1 MSADANFRLSLA
13 CYQQKAVDAMSET
26 LRTVS
31 TLHEREPQ
39 HRKQI
44 SRELGVI
51 LLQAPTGSGKTLMLG
66 RTLEAVRGQL
76 DAKTVWFWFAPY
88 AGLVTQTRSG
98 LTAQCGALRQR
109 DIYADREVRD
119 ARDGDVFVQTWASVA
134 VVRKESRKVRTDK
147 EASLS
152 VDSMIAEL
160 RNTGFRIGVVIDEA
174 HLNFGSGAAATA
186 EFFLNVLSPDFTV
199 LATATPNDAKLEKFE
214 KDAGLKVASRV
225 TVSRDAVVTAGLNK
239 IGLMLGVL
247 RFKDEDRV
255 LIDTEVATLTA
266 GWSQHSFIKDKL
278 VEKDISLTPLM
289 LVQVE
294 DQHPGK
300 EDPVAR
306 VKERLIEIGV
316 PEKAIAVHTS
326 GEPDPAFHTLAY
338 DPEIE
343 VLVFK
348 LSVATGFDAPRA
360 WTLVS
365 VRPSRG
371 RDFGLQIVGRI
382 MRVHPLVRHLHGT
395 EPLLDRGYVFLSDP
409 ELQVGLDEA
418 AADLKAVR
426 AGIAVLTDTLN
437 VHVLGNDER
446 AAESFGATP
455 LPPPAVQAIEGE
467 TEADRAERQLSTGLL
482 NPNYVTASAHRQQ
495 SALAAVEGFSAPV
508 MPPLFPDLPD
518 VLSPRNTASAQPA
531 SREHTKSYSLRT
543 DLGIPSALV
552 REELPNLFDIEADLC
567 PQIGREFCRAVPMTS
582 MLLAVSSNAELS
594 MRDLFNTGQ
603 TDLRRLNVK
612 LSAARIA
619 EQAQQQLMF
628 NDSIDPRRIRESIET
643 ELARICESEG
653 IETTLRDIRR
663 TINLA
668 ILRHPQALREAVR
681 IAQSH
686 HIRLDSNEP
695 IPLVQVGP
703 HDAVEATKA
712 AYGAFI
718 GRFNRPELAFAQML
732 DSDDTGRV
740 KWWLRN
746 PENEKWATRLIL
758 PTGRRFFPDFV
769 VGINGRRTE
778 DGIALVE
785 IKDDGDT
792 GRLHS
797 DSNAIKIRSTHQEYK
812 SVFWTFRQ
820 ADGVFLKAIWNQS
833 HARIFP
839 SGPFEIEDMVLIQ

>member
-1 MSADANFRLSLA
+1 MTGDADFRVSLA
-13 CYQQKAVDAMSET
+13 QYQLNAVDAMAET

-31 TLHEREPQ
+31 ALHDREPE
-39 HRKQI
+39 HRTRI

-66 RTLEAVRGQL
+66 RALEAVRGQL
-76 DAKTVWFWFAPY
+76 VAKTVWFWFAPY
-88 AGLVTQTRSG
+88 AGLVTQTRSA

-109 DIYADREVRD
+109 DVYADREASA

-134 VVRKESRKVRTDK
+134 VVKKESRKVRSDK

-160 RNTGFRIGVVIDEA
+160 RERGFRIGVVIDEA

-186 EFFLNVLSPDFTV
+186 DFFLNVLSPDFTV

-214 KDAGLKVASRV
+214 RDAGLKVASRV
-225 TVSRDAVVTAGLNK
+225 TVAREAVVKAGLNK
-239 IGLMLGVL
+239 IGLMVGVL
-247 RFKDEDRV
+247 RFKEEDRA

-278 VEKDISLTPLM
+278 AEKGISLTPLM

-294 DQHPGK
+294 DQQEGK

-348 LSVATGFDAPRA
+348 LAVATGFDAPRA

-382 MRVHPLVRHLHGT
+382 MRVHPLVRPLHGT
-395 EPLLDRGYVFLSDP
+395 EPLLDRGYVFMSDP

-426 AGIAVLTDTLN
+426 EGIAVLTDTLDVN
-437 VHVLGNDER
+437 VLGNDTR
-446 AAESFGATP
+446 AAESYGATP
-455 LPPPAVQAIEGE
+455 LPPPPVQAVPGE
-467 TEADRAERQLSTGLL
+467 TEGDRVERQVSMGLL
-482 NPNYVTASAHRQQ
+482 NPNYATASTLRQQ
-495 SALAAVEGFSAPV
+495 SALSAVEGFSAPAS
-508 MPPLFPDLPD
+508 PPLFPNLPD
-518 VLSPRNTASAQPA
+518 VLSPRVTPAQPMPQ
-531 SREHTKSYSLRT
+531 EHQVKYLLRT
-543 DLGIPSALV
+543 DLGLPTALV
-552 REELPNLFDIEADLC
+552 REELPNLFDIEGDLC
-567 PQIGREFCRAVPMTS
+567 PQIAREFCRIVPMTS
-582 MLLAVSSNAELS
+582 MLLAVNSNAELS
-594 MRDLFNTGQ
+594 MRDLFNAGQ
-603 TDLRRLNVK
+603 TDQRNVSVRM
-612 LSAARIA
+612 SAARIA
-619 EQAQQQLMF
+619 EQAQTQLMF
-628 NDSIDPRRIRESIET
+628 NDGIDPRRIREAVEA
-643 ELARICESEG
+643 ELARLCQKDG
-653 IETTLRDIRR
+653 IAATSRDIRR

-668 ILRHPQALREAVR
+668 ILRQPQALKEAVR
-681 IAQSH
+681 IAQGH
-686 HIRLDSNEP
+686 HIRLESNEP
-695 IPLVQVGP
+695 IPTEQFGP
-703 HDAVEATKA
+703 KDAPKA
-712 AYGAFI
+712 KKGAYGAFI
-718 GRFNRPELAFAQML
+718 GRYNRPERAFVEML
-732 DSDDTGRV
+732 DNDDTGRI

-746 PENEKWATRLIL
+746 PESETWATRLIL
-758 PTGRRFFPDFV
+758 PTGKRFFPDFV
-769 VGINGRRTE
+769 VGVSGRRTR
-778 DGIALVE
+778 DSIALVE
-785 IKDDGDT
+785 IKDDGET

-797 DSNAIKIRSTHQEYK
+797 DSNAIKIRSEHSEYK
-812 SVFWTFRQ
+812 KVYWSFRE
-820 ADGVFLKAIWNQS
+820 AEGVFLKAVWNQS
-833 HARIFP
+833 YNRIF
-839 SGPFEIEDMVLIQ
+839 SAGPFEIEDMVLIQ

>member
-1 MSADANFRLSLA
+1 MTSDADFRVSLA
-13 CYQQKAVDAMSET
+13 KYQLNAVDAMAET

-31 TLHEREPQ
+31 ALHDREPQ
-39 HRKQI
+39 HRTRI

-66 RTLEAVRGQL
+66 RALEAVRGQL
-76 DAKTVWFWFAPY
+76 SAKTVWFWFAPY
-88 AGLVTQTRSG
+88 AGLVTQTRSA

-109 DIYADREVRD
+109 NVYADREASA

-134 VVRKESRKVRTDK
+134 VVKKESRKVRTDK

-160 RNTGFRIGVVIDEA
+160 RERGFRIGVVIDEA

-186 EFFLNVLSPDFTV
+186 DFFLNVLSPDFTV

-214 KDAGLKVASRV
+214 RDAGLKVASRV
-225 TVSRDAVVTAGLNK
+225 TVAREAVVKAGLNK
-239 IGLMLGVL
+239 IGLMVGVL
-247 RFKDEDRV
+247 RFKEEDRA

-278 VEKDISLTPLM
+278 AEKGISLTPLM

-294 DQHPGK
+294 DQQEGK

-348 LSVATGFDAPRA
+348 LAVATGFDAPRA

-382 MRVHPLVRHLHGT
+382 MRVHPLVRPLHGT
-395 EPLLDRGYVFLSDP
+395 EPLLDRGYVFMSDP

-426 AGIAVLTDTLN
+426 EGIAVLTDTLDVN
-437 VHVLGNDER
+437 VLGNDAR
-446 AAESFGATP
+446 AAESYGATP
-455 LPPPAVQAIEGE
+455 LPPPPVQAVPGE
-467 TEADRAERQLSTGLL
+467 TEGDRVERQVSMGLL
-482 NPNYVTASAHRQQ
+482 NPNYATASTLRQQ
-495 SALAAVEGFSAPV
+495 SALSAVEGFSAPAT
-508 MPPLFPDLPD
+508 PLLFPNLPD
-518 VLSPRNTASAQPA
+518 VLSPRVTPAQPVPQ
-531 SREHTKSYSLRT
+531 EHQVKYLLRT

-552 REELPNLFDIEADLC
+552 REELPNLFDIEGDLC
-567 PQIGREFCRAVPMTS
+567 PQIAREFCRMVPMTS
-582 MLLAVSSNAELS
+582 MLLAVNSNAELS
-594 MRDLFNTGQ
+594 MRDLFNAAQ
-603 TDLRRLNVK
+603 TDQRNLSVRM
-612 LSAARIA
+612 SAARIA
-619 EQAQQQLMF
+619 EQAQAQLMF
-628 NDSIDPRRIRESIET
+628 NDGIDPRRIREAVEA
-643 ELARICESEG
+643 ELARLCQKDG
-653 IETTLRDIRR
+653 IAATNRDIRR

-668 ILRHPQALREAVR
+668 ILRQPQALKEAVR
-681 IAQSH
+681 KAQGQ
-686 HIRLDSNEP
+686 HIRLESNEP
-695 IPLVQVGP
+695 IPTEQFGAK
-703 HDAVEATKA
+703 DAPKA
-712 AYGAFI
+712 KKGAYGAFI
-718 GRFNRPELAFAQML
+718 GRYNRPERAFVEML
-732 DSDDTGRV
+732 DNDDTGRI

-746 PENEKWATRLIL
+746 PESEKWATRLIL
-758 PTGRRFFPDFV
+758 PTGKRFFPDFV
-769 VGINGRRTE
+769 VGVSGRRTR
-778 DGIALVE
+778 DSIALVE
-785 IKDDGDT
+785 IKDDGET

-797 DSNAIKIRSTHQEYK
+797 DSNATKIRSEHSEYK
-812 SVFWTFRQ
+812 KVFWSFRE
-820 ADGVFLKAIWNQS
+820 AEGVFLKAVWNQS
-833 HARIFP
+833 YNRIF
-839 SGPFEIEDMVLIQ
+839 SAGPFEIEDMVLIQ

>member
-1 MSADANFRLSLA
+1 MTGDADFRVSLA
-13 CYQQKAVDAMSET
+13 KYQLNAVDAMAET

-31 TLHEREPQ
+31 SLHDRQPQ
-39 HRKQI
+39 HRTRI

-66 RTLEAVRGQL
+66 RALEAVRGQL
-76 DAKTVWFWFAPY
+76 SAKTVWFWFAPY
-88 AGLVTQTRSG
+88 AGLVTQTRSA

-109 DIYADREVRD
+109 DVYADREASA

-134 VVRKESRKVRTDK
+134 VVKKESRKVRSDK

-160 RNTGFRIGVVIDEA
+160 RERGFRIGVVIDEA

-186 EFFLNVLSPDFTV
+186 DFFLNVLSPDFTV

-214 KDAGLKVASRV
+214 RDAGLKVASRV
-225 TVSRDAVVTAGLNK
+225 TVAREAVVKAGLNK
-239 IGLMLGVL
+239 IGLMVGVL
-247 RFKDEDRV
+247 RFKEEDRA

-278 VEKDISLTPLM
+278 AEKGISLTPLM

-294 DQHPGK
+294 DQQEGK

-348 LSVATGFDAPRA
+348 LAVATGFDAPRA

-382 MRVHPLVRHLHGT
+382 MRVHPLVRPMHGT
-395 EPLLDRGYVFLSDP
+395 EPLLDRGYVFMSDP

-426 AGIAVLTDTLN
+426 EGIAVLTDTLDVN
-437 VHVLGNDER
+437 VLGNDTR
-446 AAESFGATP
+446 AAESYGATP
-455 LPPPAVQAIEGE
+455 LPPPPVQAVQGE
-467 TEADRAERQLSTGLL
+467 TEADRVERQVSMGLL
-482 NPNYVTASAHRQQ
+482 NRNYATASTLRQQ
-495 SALAAVEGFSAPV
+495 SALSAVEGFSAPTA
-508 MPPLFPDLPD
+508 PPLFPNLTD
-518 VLSPRNTASAQPA
+518 VLSPRVTPA
-531 SREHTKSYSLRT
+531 PPVPQEHQVKYLLRA
-543 DLGIPSALV
+543 DLGIPTALV
-552 REELPNLFDIEADLC
+552 REELPNLFDIEGDLC
-567 PQIGREFCRAVPMTS
+567 PQIAREFCRMVPMTS
-582 MLLAVSSNAELS
+582 MLLAVNSNAELS
-594 MRDLFNTGQ
+594 MRDLFNAGQ
-603 TDLRRLNVK
+603 TDERSLSVRM
-612 LSAARIA
+612 SAARIA
-619 EQAQQQLMF
+619 EQAQAQLMF
-628 NDSIDPRRIRESIET
+628 NDGIDPRRIREAVEA
-643 ELARICESEG
+643 ELARLCQKDG
-653 IETTLRDIRR
+653 IAATSRDIRR

-668 ILRHPQALREAVR
+668 ILRQPQALKEAVR
-681 IAQSH
+681 IAQSQ
-686 HIRLDSNEP
+686 HIRLESNEP
-695 IPLVQVGP
+695 IPMVQFGAK
-703 HDAVEATKA
+703 DAPKA
-712 AYGAFI
+712 KKGAYEAFI
-718 GRFNRPELAFAQML
+718 GRFNRPERAFAEML
-732 DSDDTGRV
+732 DNDDTGRV

-746 PENEKWATRLIL
+746 PENERWATRLIL
-758 PTGRRFFPDFV
+758 PTGKRFFPDFV
-769 VGINGRRTE
+769 VGINGRRTK
-778 DGIALVE
+778 DSIALVE

-797 DSNAIKIRSTHQEYK
+797 DSNGVKIRSTHQEYK
-812 SVFWTFRQ
+812 SVFWTFRE
-820 ADGVFLKAIWNQS
+820 ADGVFLKAVWSQTRT
-833 HARIFP
+833 RIFP
-839 SGPFEIEDMVLIQ
+839 SGPFEIEDMVLLG

>member
-1 MSADANFRLSLA
+1 MTGDADFRVSLA
-13 CYQQKAVDAMSET
+13 KYQLNAVDAMAET

-31 TLHEREPQ
+31 ALLDREPE
-39 HRKQI
+39 HRTRI

-66 RTLEAVRGQL
+66 RALEAVRGQL
-76 DAKTVWFWFAPY
+76 SAKTVWFWFAPY
-88 AGLVTQTRSG
+88 AGLVAQTRSA
-98 LTAQCGALRQR
+98 LTAQCGALRLR
-109 DIYADREVRD
+109 DVYADREASA

-134 VVRKESRKVRTDK
+134 VVKKESRKVRTDK

-160 RNTGFRIGVVIDEA
+160 RERGFRIGVVIDEA

-186 EFFLNVLSPDFTV
+186 DFFLNVLSPDFTV

-214 KDAGLKVASRV
+214 RDAGLKVASRV
-225 TVSRDAVVTAGLNK
+225 TVAREAVVKAGLNK
-239 IGLMLGVL
+239 IGLMVGVL
-247 RFKDEDRV
+247 RFKEEDRA

-278 VEKDISLTPLM
+278 AEKGISLTPLM

-294 DQHPGK
+294 DQQEGK

-348 LSVATGFDAPRA
+348 LAVATGFDAPRA

-382 MRVHPLVRHLHGT
+382 MRVHPLVRPLHGT
-395 EPLLDRGYVFLSDP
+395 EPLLDRGHVFMSDP

-426 AGIAVLTDTLN
+426 EGIAVLTDTLDVN
-437 VHVLGNDER
+437 VLGNDVR
-446 AAESFGATP
+446 AAESYGATP
-455 LPPPAVQAIEGE
+455 LPPPPVQAVPGE
-467 TEADRAERQLSTGLL
+467 TEGDRVERQVSMGLL
-482 NPNYVTASAHRQQ
+482 NPNYATASPLRQQ
-495 SALAAVEGFSAPV
+495 SALSAVEGFSAPAT
-508 MPPLFPDLPD
+508 PPLFPNLPD
-518 VLSPRNTASAQPA
+518 VLSPRVTPAQPVPQ
-531 SREHTKSYSLRT
+531 EHQVKYLLRT

-552 REELPNLFDIEADLC
+552 REELPNLFDIEGDLC
-567 PQIGREFCRAVPMTS
+567 PQIAREFCRMVPMTS
-582 MLLAVSSNAELS
+582 MLLAVNSNAELS
-594 MRDLFNTGQ
+594 MRDLFNAGQ
-603 TDLRRLNVK
+603 TDQRNLSVRM
-612 LSAARIA
+612 SAARIA
-619 EQAQQQLMF
+619 EQAQAQLMF
-628 NDSIDPRRIRESIET
+628 NDGIDPRRIREAVEA
-643 ELARICESEG
+643 ELARLCQKDG
-653 IETTLRDIRR
+653 IAATSRDIRR

-668 ILRHPQALREAVR
+668 ILRQPQALKEAVR
-681 IAQSH
+681 IAQGH
-686 HIRLDSNEP
+686 HIRLESNEP
-695 IPLVQVGP
+695 IPKEQFGP
-703 HDAVEATKA
+703 KDAPKA
-712 AYGAFI
+712 KKGAYGAFI
-718 GRFNRPELAFAQML
+718 GRYNRPERAFVEML
-732 DSDDTGRV
+732 DNDDTGRI

-746 PENEKWATRLIL
+746 PESEKWATRLIL
-758 PTGRRFFPDFV
+758 PTGKRFFPDFV
-769 VGINGRRTE
+769 VGVSGRRTR
-778 DGIALVE
+778 DSIALVE
-785 IKDDGDT
+785 IKDDGET

-797 DSNAIKIRSTHQEYK
+797 DSNAVKIRSEHSEYK
-812 SVFWTFRQ
+812 KVFWSFRE
-820 ADGVFLKAIWNQS
+820 AEGVFLKAVWNQS
-833 HARIFP
+833 YNRIF
-839 SGPFEIEDMVLIQ
+839 SAGPFEIEDMVLIQ

>member
-1 MSADANFRLSLA
+1 MKSDADFRLSLA
-13 CYQQKAVDAMSET
+13 SYQQKAVDAMAET

-39 HRKQI
+39 HRERI

-66 RTLEAVRGQL
+66 RALEALRGQL

-88 AGLVTQTRSG
+88 TGLVTQTRSS

-109 DIYADREVRD
+109 DVYADREASA

-134 VVRKESRKVRTDK
+134 VVKKESRKVRTDK

-160 RNTGFRIGVVIDEA
+160 RERGFRIGVVIDEA

-186 EFFLNVLSPDFTV
+186 DFFLKVLSPDFTV

-214 KDAGLKVASRV
+214 RDVGLKVASRV
-225 TVSRDAVVTAGLNK
+225 TVSRDAVVKAGLNK
-239 IGLMLGVL
+239 IGLMVGVL
-247 RFKDEDRV
+247 RFKEEDRA

-278 VEKDISLTPLM
+278 AEKGISLTPLM

-294 DQHPGK
+294 DQQEGK
-300 EDPVAR
+300 EDPVGR

-316 PEKAIAVHTS
+316 PDTAIAVHTS

-343 VLVFK
+343 VLIFK
-348 LSVATGFDAPRA
+348 LAVATGFDAPRA

-382 MRVHPLVRHLHGT
+382 MRVHPLVRPLHGI
-395 EPLLDRGYVFLSDP
+395 EPLLDRGYVFMSDP

-426 AGIAVLTDTLN
+426 EGIAVLTDTLDVN
-437 VHVLGNDER
+437 VLGNDPL
-446 AAESFGATP
+446 AAENYGAKP
-455 LPPPAVQAIEGE
+455 LSPPPVQTVPGETVADRGERQVSMGLFNPSYLTASPVRQESALIAVQ
-467 TEADRAERQLSTGLL
+467 
-482 NPNYVTASAHRQQ
+482 
-495 SALAAVEGFSAPV
+495 GFSAPTQ
-508 MPPLFPDLPD
+508 PLLFPSLPD
-518 VLSPRNTASAQPA
+518 VLSPRVSPAQPTPQ
-531 SREHTKSYSLRT
+531 EHQVKYLLRS
-543 DLGIPSALV
+543 DLGIPASLV
-552 REELPNLFDIEADLC
+552 REELPNLFDIEGDLC
-567 PQIGREFCRAVPMTS
+567 PQIAHEFCRLVPMTS
-582 MLLAVSSNAELS
+582 MLLAVNSNAELS
-594 MRDLFNTGQ
+594 MRDLFNAGQ
-603 TDLRRLNVK
+603 TDQRNLSVRM
-612 LSAARIA
+612 SAARIA
-619 EQAQQQLMF
+619 EQAQAQLMF
-628 NDSIDPRRIRESIET
+628 NDGIDPRRIREAVEV
-643 ELARICESEG
+643 ELARLCQRDG
-653 IETTLRDIRR
+653 IGANSRDIRR

-668 ILRHPQALREAVR
+668 ILRQPQALKEAVR
-681 IAQSH
+681 IAQGY
-686 HIRLDSNEP
+686 HIRLESNEP
-695 IPLVQVGP
+695 IPTEQFGP
-703 HDAVEATKA
+703 KEAPKA
-712 AYGAFI
+712 KKGAYGAFI
-718 GRFNRPELAFAQML
+718 GRFNRPERAFAEML
-732 DSDDTGRV
+732 DNDDTGRI

-746 PENEKWATRLIL
+746 PESERWATRLIL
-758 PTGRRFFPDFV
+758 PTGKRFFPDFV
-769 VGINGRRTE
+769 VGVSGRKTK
-778 DGIALVE
+778 DSIALVE

-797 DSNAIKIRSTHQEYK
+797 DSNSIKIRSEHSEYK
-812 SVFWTFRQ
+812 KVFWSFREEE
-820 ADGVFLKAIWNQS
+820 GVFLKAVWNQS
-833 HARIFP
+833 YNRIFS
-839 SGPFEIEDMVLIQ
+839 SGPFEIQDMVLIQ

>member
-1 MSADANFRLSLA
+1 MTGDADFRVSLA
-13 CYQQKAVDAMSET
+13 KYQLNAVDAIAET

-31 TLHEREPQ
+31 ALHDREPE
-39 HRKQI
+39 HRTRI

-66 RTLEAVRGQL
+66 RALEAVRGQL
-76 DAKTVWFWFAPY
+76 SAKTVWFWFAPY
-88 AGLVTQTRSG
+88 AGLVTQTRSA

-109 DIYADREVRD
+109 DVYADREASA

-134 VVRKESRKVRTDK
+134 VVKKESRKVRSDK

-160 RNTGFRIGVVIDEA
+160 RERGFRIGVVIDEA

-186 EFFLNVLSPDFTV
+186 DFFLNVLSPDFTV

-214 KDAGLKVASRV
+214 RDAGLKVASRV
-225 TVSRDAVVTAGLNK
+225 TVAREAVVKAGLNK
-239 IGLMLGVL
+239 IGLMVGVL
-247 RFKDEDRV
+247 RFKEDDRA

-278 VEKDISLTPLM
+278 AEKGISLTPLM

-294 DQHPGK
+294 DQQEGK

-348 LSVATGFDAPRA
+348 LAVATGFDAPRA

-382 MRVHPLVRHLHGT
+382 MRVHPLVRPLHGT
-395 EPLLDRGYVFLSDP
+395 EPLLDRGYVFMSDP

-426 AGIAVLTDTLN
+426 EGIAVLTDMLDVN
-437 VHVLGNDER
+437 VLGNDTR
-446 AAESFGATP
+446 AAESYGATP
-455 LPPPAVQAIEGE
+455 LPPPPVQAVPGE
-467 TEADRAERQLSTGLL
+467 TEGDRVERQVSMGLL
-482 NPNYVTASAHRQQ
+482 NPNYATASTLRQQ
-495 SALAAVEGFSAPV
+495 SALSAVEGFSAPAT
-508 MPPLFPDLPD
+508 PPLFPNLPD
-518 VLSPRNTASAQPA
+518 VLSPRVTPAQPVPQ
-531 SREHTKSYSLRT
+531 EHQVKYLLRT
-543 DLGIPSALV
+543 DLGIPTALV
-552 REELPNLFDIEADLC
+552 REELPNLFDIEGDLC
-567 PQIGREFCRAVPMTS
+567 PQIAREFCRMVPMTS
-582 MLLAVSSNAELS
+582 MLLAVNSNAELS
-594 MRDLFNTGQ
+594 MRDLFNAGQ
-603 TDLRRLNVK
+603 TDQRNLSVRM
-612 LSAARIA
+612 SAARIA
-619 EQAQQQLMF
+619 EQAQAQLMF
-628 NDSIDPRRIRESIET
+628 NDGIDPRRIREAVEA
-643 ELARICESEG
+643 ELARLCQKDG
-653 IETTLRDIRR
+653 IAATSRDIRR

-668 ILRHPQALREAVR
+668 ILRQPQALKEAVR
-681 IAQSH
+681 IAQGH
-686 HIRLDSNEP
+686 HIRLESNEP
-695 IPLVQVGP
+695 IPTEQFGP
-703 HDAVEATKA
+703 KDAPKA
-712 AYGAFI
+712 KKGAYGAFI
-718 GRFNRPELAFAQML
+718 GRYNRPERAFVEML
-732 DSDDTGRV
+732 DNDDTGRI

-746 PENEKWATRLIL
+746 PESEKWATRLIL
-758 PTGRRFFPDFV
+758 PTGKRFFPDFV
-769 VGINGRRTE
+769 VGVSGRRTR
-778 DGIALVE
+778 DSIALVE
-785 IKDDGDT
+785 IKDDGET

-797 DSNAIKIRSTHQEYK
+797 DSNAIKIRSEHSEYK
-812 SVFWTFRQ
+812 KVFWSFRE
-820 ADGVFLKAIWNQS
+820 AEGVFLKALWNQS
-833 HARIFP
+833 YNRIF
-839 SGPFEIEDMVLIQ
+839 SAGPFEIEDMVLIL

>member
-1 MSADANFRLSLA
+1 MTGDADFRVSLA
-13 CYQQKAVDAMSET
+13 KYQLNAVDAMAET
-26 LRTVS
+26 LRTIS
-31 TLHEREPQ
+31 ALHDREPEY
-39 HRKQI
+39 RTRI

-66 RTLEAVRGQL
+66 RALEAVRGQL
-76 DAKTVWFWFAPY
+76 SAKTVWFWFAPY
-88 AGLVTQTRSG
+88 AGLVTQTRSA

-109 DIYADREVRD
+109 DVYADREASA

-134 VVRKESRKVRTDK
+134 VVKKESRKVRSDK

-160 RNTGFRIGVVIDEA
+160 RERGFRIGVVIDEA

-186 EFFLNVLSPDFTV
+186 DFFLNVLSPDFTV

-214 KDAGLKVASRV
+214 RDVGLKVASRV
-225 TVSRDAVVTAGLNK
+225 TVAREAVVKAGLNK
-239 IGLMLGVL
+239 IGLMVGVL
-247 RFKDEDRV
+247 RFKEEDRA

-278 VEKDISLTPLM
+278 AEKGISLTPLM

-294 DQHPGK
+294 DQQEGK

-348 LSVATGFDAPRA
+348 LAVATGFDAPRA

-382 MRVHPLVRHLHGT
+382 MRVHPLVRPLHGT
-395 EPLLDRGYVFLSDP
+395 EPLLDRGYVFMSDP

-426 AGIAVLTDTLN
+426 EGIAVLTDTLDVN
-437 VHVLGNDER
+437 VLGNDTR
-446 AAESFGATP
+446 AAESYGATP
-455 LPPPAVQAIEGE
+455 LPTPPVQAVPGE
-467 TEADRAERQLSTGLL
+467 TEGDRVERQVSMGLL
-482 NPNYVTASAHRQQ
+482 NSNYATASTLRQQ
-495 SALAAVEGFSAPV
+495 SALSAVEGFSAPAT
-508 MPPLFPDLPD
+508 PPLFPNLPD
-518 VLSPRNTASAQPA
+518 VLSPRVTPAQPVPQ
-531 SREHTKSYSLRT
+531 EHQVKYLLRT

-552 REELPNLFDIEADLC
+552 REELPNLFDIEGDLC
-567 PQIGREFCRAVPMTS
+567 PQIAREFCRMVPMTS
-582 MLLAVSSNAELS
+582 MLLAVNSNAELS
-594 MRDLFNTGQ
+594 MRDLFNAGQ
-603 TDLRRLNVK
+603 TDQRNLSVRM
-612 LSAARIA
+612 SAARIA
-619 EQAQQQLMF
+619 EQAQAQLMF
-628 NDSIDPRRIRESIET
+628 NDGIDPRRIREAVEA
-643 ELARICESEG
+643 ELARLCQKDG
-653 IETTLRDIRR
+653 IAATSRDIRR

-668 ILRHPQALREAVR
+668 ILRQPQALKEAVR

-686 HIRLDSNEP
+686 HIRLESNEP
-695 IPLVQVGP
+695 IPTEQFGP
-703 HDAVEATKA
+703 KDTPKA
-712 AYGAFI
+712 KKGAYGAFI
-718 GRFNRPELAFAQML
+718 GRHNRPERAFAEML
-732 DSDDTGRV
+732 DNDETGRI

-746 PENEKWATRLIL
+746 PESEKWATRLIL
-758 PTGRRFFPDFV
+758 PTGKRFFPDFV
-769 VGINGRRTE
+769 VGVSGRRTR
-778 DGIALVE
+778 DSIALVE
-785 IKDDGDT
+785 IKDDGET

-797 DSNAIKIRSTHQEYK
+797 DSNAVKIRSEHSEYK
-812 SVFWTFRQ
+812 KVFWSFRE
-820 ADGVFLKAIWNQS
+820 AEGVFLKAMWNQS
-833 HARIFP
+833 YNRIF
-839 SGPFEIEDMVLIQ
+839 SAGPFEIEDMVLIQ

>member
-1 MSADANFRLSLA
+1 MTGDADFRVSLA
-13 CYQQKAVDAMSET
+13 KYQLNAVDAMAET

-31 TLHEREPQ
+31 ALHDREPQ
-39 HRKQI
+39 HRTRI

-66 RTLEAVRGQL
+66 RALEAVRGQL
-76 DAKTVWFWFAPY
+76 SAKTVWFWFAPY
-88 AGLVTQTRSG
+88 AGLVTQTRSA

-109 DIYADREVRD
+109 DVYADREASA

-134 VVRKESRKVRTDK
+134 VVKKESRKVRSDK

-160 RNTGFRIGVVIDEA
+160 RERGFRIGVVIDEA

-186 EFFLNVLSPDFTV
+186 DFFLNVLSPDFTV

-214 KDAGLKVASRV
+214 RDAGLKVASRV
-225 TVSRDAVVTAGLNK
+225 TVAREAVVKAGLNK
-239 IGLMLGVL
+239 IGLMVGVL
-247 RFKDEDRV
+247 RFKEEDRA

-278 VEKDISLTPLM
+278 AEKGISLTPLM

-294 DQHPGK
+294 DQQEGK

-348 LSVATGFDAPRA
+348 LAVATGFDAPRA

-382 MRVHPLVRHLHGT
+382 MRVHPLVRPLHGS
-395 EPLLDRGYVFLSDP
+395 EPLLDRGYVFMSDP

-426 AGIAVLTDTLN
+426 EGIAVLTDTLDVN
-437 VHVLGNDER
+437 VLGNDTR
-446 AAESFGATP
+446 AAESYGATP
-455 LPPPAVQAIEGE
+455 LPPPPVQVVLGE
-467 TEADRAERQLSTGLL
+467 TEGDRVERQVSMGLL
-482 NPNYVTASAHRQQ
+482 NPNYATATTLRQQ
-495 SALAAVEGFSAPV
+495 SALSAVEGFSAPAT
-508 MPPLFPDLPD
+508 PPLFPNLPD
-518 VLSPRNTASAQPA
+518 VLSPRVTPAQPVPQ
-531 SREHTKSYSLRT
+531 EHQVKYLLRT

-552 REELPNLFDIEADLC
+552 REELPNLFDIEGDLC
-567 PQIGREFCRAVPMTS
+567 PQIAREFCRMVPMTS
-582 MLLAVSSNAELS
+582 MLLAVNSNAELS
-594 MRDLFNTGQ
+594 MRDLFNAGQ
-603 TDLRRLNVK
+603 TDQRNLSVRM
-612 LSAARIA
+612 SAARIA
-619 EQAQQQLMF
+619 EQAQAQLMF
-628 NDSIDPRRIRESIET
+628 NDGIDPRRIREAVEA
-643 ELARICESEG
+643 ELARLCQKDG
-653 IETTLRDIRR
+653 IAATSRDIRR

-668 ILRHPQALREAVR
+668 ILRQPQALKEAVR
-681 IAQSH
+681 IAQGH
-686 HIRLDSNEP
+686 HIRLESNEP
-695 IPLVQVGP
+695 IPTEQFGP
-703 HDAVEATKA
+703 KDAPKA
-712 AYGAFI
+712 KKGAYGAFI
-718 GRFNRPELAFAQML
+718 GRYNRPERAFVEML
-732 DSDDTGRV
+732 DNDDTGRI

-746 PENEKWATRLIL
+746 PESEKWATRLIL
-758 PTGRRFFPDFV
+758 PTGKRFFPDFV
-769 VGINGRRTE
+769 VGVSGRRTR
-778 DGIALVE
+778 DSIALVE
-785 IKDDGDT
+785 IKDDGET

-797 DSNAIKIRSTHQEYK
+797 DSNAIKIRSEHSEYK
-812 SVFWTFRQ
+812 KVYWSFRE
-820 ADGVFLKAIWNQS
+820 AEGVFLKAVWNQS
-833 HARIFP
+833 YNRIF
-839 SGPFEIEDMVLIQ
+839 SAGPFEIEDMVLIQ

>member
-1 MSADANFRLSLA
+1 MTGDADFRVSLA
-13 CYQQKAVDAMSET
+13 KYQLNAVDAMAET

-31 TLHEREPQ
+31 ALHDREPQ
-39 HRKQI
+39 HRTRI

-66 RTLEAVRGQL
+66 RALEAVRGQL
-76 DAKTVWFWFAPY
+76 SAKTVWFWFAPY
-88 AGLVTQTRSG
+88 AGLVTQTRSA

-109 DIYADREVRD
+109 DVYADREASA

-134 VVRKESRKVRTDK
+134 VVKKESRKVRTDK

-160 RNTGFRIGVVIDEA
+160 RERGFRIGVVIDEA

-186 EFFLNVLSPDFTV
+186 DFFLNVLAPDFTV

-214 KDAGLKVASRV
+214 RDAGLKVASRV
-225 TVSRDAVVTAGLNK
+225 TVAREAVVKAGLNK
-239 IGLMLGVL
+239 IGLMVGVL
-247 RFKDEDRV
+247 RFKEEDRA

-278 VEKDISLTPLM
+278 AEKGISLTPLM

-294 DQHPGK
+294 DQQEGK

-348 LSVATGFDAPRA
+348 LAVATGFDAPRA

-382 MRVHPLVRHLHGT
+382 MRVHPLVRPLHGT
-395 EPLLDRGYVFLSDP
+395 EPLLDRGYVFMSDP

-426 AGIAVLTDTLN
+426 EGIAVLTDTLDVN
-437 VHVLGNDER
+437 VLGNDTR
-446 AAESFGATP
+446 AAESYGATP
-455 LPPPAVQAIEGE
+455 LPPPPVQAVPGE
-467 TEADRAERQLSTGLL
+467 TEGDRVERQVSMGLL
-482 NPNYVTASAHRQQ
+482 NPNYATASTLRQQ
-495 SALAAVEGFSAPV
+495 SALSAVEGFSAPAT
-508 MPPLFPDLPD
+508 PPLFPNLPD
-518 VLSPRNTASAQPA
+518 VLSPRVTPAQPVPQ
-531 SREHTKSYSLRT
+531 EHQVKYLLRT

-552 REELPNLFDIEADLC
+552 REELPNLFDIEGDLC
-567 PQIGREFCRAVPMTS
+567 PQIAREFCRMVPMTS
-582 MLLAVSSNAELS
+582 MLLAVNSNAELS
-594 MRDLFNTGQ
+594 MRDLFNAGQ
-603 TDLRRLNVK
+603 TDQRNLSVRM
-612 LSAARIA
+612 SAARIA
-619 EQAQQQLMF
+619 EQAQAQLMF
-628 NDSIDPRRIRESIET
+628 NDGIDPRRIREAVEA
-643 ELARICESEG
+643 ELARLCQKDG
-653 IETTLRDIRR
+653 IAATSRDIRR

-668 ILRHPQALREAVR
+668 ILRQPQALKEAVR
-681 IAQSH
+681 IAQGH
-686 HIRLDSNEP
+686 HIRLESNEP
-695 IPLVQVGP
+695 IPTEQFGP
-703 HDAVEATKA
+703 KDAPKA
-712 AYGAFI
+712 KKGAYGAFI
-718 GRFNRPELAFAQML
+718 GRYNRPERAFVEML
-732 DSDDTGRV
+732 DNDDTGRI

-746 PENEKWATRLIL
+746 PESEKWATRLIL
-758 PTGRRFFPDFV
+758 PTGKRFFPDFV
-769 VGINGRRTE
+769 VGVSGRRTR
-778 DGIALVE
+778 DSIALVE
-785 IKDDGDT
+785 IKDDGET

-797 DSNAIKIRSTHQEYK
+797 DSNAVKIRSEHSEYK
-812 SVFWTFRQ
+812 KVFWSFRE
-820 ADGVFLKAIWNQS
+820 AEGVFLKAVWNQS
-833 HARIFP
+833 YNRIF
-839 SGPFEIEDMVLIQ
+839 SAGPFEIEDMVLIQ

>member
-1 MSADANFRLSLA
+1 MNADADFRVSLA
-13 CYQQKAVDAMSET
+13 KYQLNAVDAMAET

-31 TLHEREPQ
+31 ALHDREPE
-39 HRKQI
+39 HRTRI

-66 RTLEAVRGQL
+66 RALEAVRGQL
-76 DAKTVWFWFAPY
+76 SAKTVWFWFAPY
-88 AGLVTQTRSG
+88 AGLVTQTRSA

-109 DIYADREVRD
+109 DVYADREASA

-134 VVRKESRKVRTDK
+134 VVKKESRKVRTDK

-160 RNTGFRIGVVIDEA
+160 RERGFRIGVVIDEA

-214 KDAGLKVASRV
+214 RDAGLKVASRV
-225 TVSRDAVVTAGLNK
+225 TVAREAVVKAGLNK
-239 IGLMLGVL
+239 IGLMVGVL
-247 RFKDEDRV
+247 RFKEEDQA

-278 VEKDISLTPLM
+278 AEKGISLTPLM

-294 DQHPGK
+294 DQQEGK

-348 LSVATGFDAPRA
+348 LAVATGFDAPRA

-382 MRVHPLVRHLHGT
+382 MRVHPLVRPLHGT
-395 EPLLDRGYVFLSDP
+395 EPLLDRGYVFMSDP

-426 AGIAVLTDTLN
+426 EGIAVLTDTLDVN
-437 VHVLGNDER
+437 VLGNDTR
-446 AAESFGATP
+446 AAESYGATP
-455 LPPPAVQAIEGE
+455 LPPPPVQAVPGE
-467 TEADRAERQLSTGLL
+467 TEGDRIERQVSMGLL
-482 NPNYVTASAHRQQ
+482 NPNYATASTLRQQ
-495 SALAAVEGFSAPV
+495 SALSAVEGFSAPAT
-508 MPPLFPDLPD
+508 PPLFPNLPD
-518 VLSPRNTASAQPA
+518 VLSPRVTPAQPVPQ
-531 SREHTKSYSLRT
+531 EHQVKYLLRT
-543 DLGIPSALV
+543 DLGIPTALV
-552 REELPNLFDIEADLC
+552 REELPNLFDIEGDLC
-567 PQIGREFCRAVPMTS
+567 PQIAREFCRMVPMVS
-582 MLLAVSSNAELS
+582 MLRVVNSNAELS
-594 MRDLFNTGQ
+594 MRDLFNAGQ
-603 TDLRRLNVK
+603 SDQRNLNVRM
-612 LSAARIA
+612 SAARIA
-619 EQAQQQLMF
+619 EQAQAQLMF
-628 NDSIDPRRIRESIET
+628 NDGIDPRRIREAVEA
-643 ELARICESEG
+643 ELARLCEKEG
-653 IETTLRDIRR
+653 VDTNAREIRR

-668 ILRHPQALREAVR
+668 ILRQPQALKEAVR
-681 IAQSH
+681 IAQGH
-686 HIRLDSNEP
+686 HIRLESNEP
-695 IPLVQVGP
+695 IPTEQFGP
-703 HDAVEATKA
+703 KEAPKA
-712 AYGAFI
+712 KKGAYGAFI
-718 GRFNRPELAFAQML
+718 GRYNRPERAFVEML
-732 DSDDTGRV
+732 DNDDTGRI

-746 PENEKWATRLIL
+746 PESEKWATRLIL
-758 PTGRRFFPDFV
+758 PTGKRFFPDFV
-769 VGINGRRTE
+769 VGVSGRRTR
-778 DGIALVE
+778 DSIALVE
-785 IKDDGDT
+785 IKDDGET

-797 DSNAIKIRSTHQEYK
+797 DSNAVKIRSEHSEYK
-812 SVFWTFRQ
+812 KVFWSFRE
-820 ADGVFLKAIWNQS
+820 AEGVFLKAVWNQS
-833 HARIFP
+833 YNRIF
-839 SGPFEIEDMVLIQ
+839 SAGPFEIGDMVLIQ

>member
-1 MSADANFRLSLA
+1 MTGDADFRVSLA
-13 CYQQKAVDAMSET
+13 KYQLNAVDAMAET

-31 TLHEREPQ
+31 ALHDREPQ
-39 HRKQI
+39 HRMRI

-66 RTLEAVRGQL
+66 RALEAVRGQL
-76 DAKTVWFWFAPY
+76 SAKTVWFWFAPY
-88 AGLVTQTRSG
+88 AGLVTQTRSA

-109 DIYADREVRD
+109 DVYADREASA

-134 VVRKESRKVRTDK
+134 VVKKESRKVRSDK

-160 RNTGFRIGVVIDEA
+160 RERGFRIGVVIDEA

-186 EFFLNVLSPDFTV
+186 DFFLNVLSPDFTV

-214 KDAGLKVASRV
+214 RDAGLKVASRV
-225 TVSRDAVVTAGLNK
+225 TVAREAVVKAGLNK
-239 IGLMLGVL
+239 IGLMVGVL
-247 RFKDEDRV
+247 RFKEEDRA

-278 VEKDISLTPLM
+278 AEKGISLTPLM

-294 DQHPGK
+294 DQQEGK

-348 LSVATGFDAPRA
+348 LAVATGFDAPRA

-382 MRVHPLVRHLHGT
+382 MRVHPLVRPLHGT
-395 EPLLDRGYVFLSDP
+395 EPLLDRGYVFMSDP

-426 AGIAVLTDTLN
+426 EGIAVLTDTLDVN
-437 VHVLGNDER
+437 VLGNDTR
-446 AAESFGATP
+446 AAESYGATP
-455 LPPPAVQAIEGE
+455 LPPPPVQAVPGE
-467 TEADRAERQLSTGLL
+467 TEGDRVERQVSMGLL
-482 NPNYVTASAHRQQ
+482 NPNYATASTLRQQ
-495 SALAAVEGFSAPV
+495 SALSAVEGFSAPAT
-508 MPPLFPDLPD
+508 PPLFPNLPD
-518 VLSPRNTASAQPA
+518 VLSPRVTPAQPVPQ
-531 SREHTKSYSLRT
+531 EHQVKYLLRT

-552 REELPNLFDIEADLC
+552 REELPNLFDIEGDLC
-567 PQIGREFCRAVPMTS
+567 PQIAREFCRMVPMTS
-582 MLLAVSSNAELS
+582 MLLAVNSNAELS
-594 MRDLFNTGQ
+594 MRDLFNAGQ
-603 TDLRRLNVK
+603 TDQRNLSVRM
-612 LSAARIA
+612 SAARIA
-619 EQAQQQLMF
+619 EQAQAQLMF
-628 NDSIDPRRIRESIET
+628 NDGIDPRRIREAVEA
-643 ELARICESEG
+643 ELARLCQKDG
-653 IETTLRDIRR
+653 IAATTRDIRR

-668 ILRHPQALREAVR
+668 ILRQPQALKEAVR
-681 IAQSH
+681 IAQGH
-686 HIRLDSNEP
+686 HIRLESNEL
-695 IPLVQVGP
+695 IPTEQFGP
-703 HDAVEATKA
+703 KDAPKA
-712 AYGAFI
+712 KKGAYGAFI
-718 GRFNRPELAFAQML
+718 GRYNRPERAFVEML
-732 DSDDTGRV
+732 DNDDTGRI

-746 PENEKWATRLIL
+746 PESEKWATRLIL
-758 PTGRRFFPDFV
+758 PTGKRFFPDFV
-769 VGINGRRTE
+769 VGVSGRRTR
-778 DGIALVE
+778 DSIALVE
-785 IKDDGDT
+785 IKDDGET

-797 DSNAIKIRSTHQEYK
+797 DSNAIKIRSEHSEYK
-812 SVFWTFRQ
+812 KVFWSFRE
-820 ADGVFLKAIWNQS
+820 AEGVFLKAVWNQS
-833 HARIFP
+833 YNRIF
-839 SGPFEIEDMVLIQ
+839 SAGPFEIEDMVLIQ

>member
-1 MSADANFRLSLA
+1 MTGDADFRVSLA
-13 CYQQKAVDAMSET
+13 KYQLNAVDAMAET

-31 TLHEREPQ
+31 ALHDREPE
-39 HRKQI
+39 HRTRI

-66 RTLEAVRGQL
+66 RALEAVRGQL
-76 DAKTVWFWFAPY
+76 SAKTVWFWFAPY
-88 AGLVTQTRSG
+88 AGLVTQTRSA

-109 DIYADREVRD
+109 DVYADREASA

-134 VVRKESRKVRTDK
+134 VVKKESRKVRSDK

-160 RNTGFRIGVVIDEA
+160 RERGFRIGVVIDEA

-186 EFFLNVLSPDFTV
+186 DFFLNVLSPDFTV

-214 KDAGLKVASRV
+214 RDAGLKVASRV
-225 TVSRDAVVTAGLNK
+225 TVAREAVVKAGLNK
-239 IGLMLGVL
+239 IGLMVGVL
-247 RFKDEDRV
+247 RFKEEDRA

-278 VEKDISLTPLM
+278 AEKGISLTPLM

-294 DQHPGK
+294 DQQEGK

-348 LSVATGFDAPRA
+348 LAVATGFDAPRA

-382 MRVHPLVRHLHGT
+382 MRVHPLVRPLHGS
-395 EPLLDRGYVFLSDP
+395 EPLLDRGYVFMSDP

-426 AGIAVLTDTLN
+426 EGIAVLTDKLDVN
-437 VHVLGNDER
+437 VLGNDTR
-446 AAESFGATP
+446 AAESYGATP
-455 LPPPAVQAIEGE
+455 LPPPPVQTVPGE
-467 TEADRAERQLSTGLL
+467 TEGDRVERQVSMGLL
-482 NPNYVTASAHRQQ
+482 NPNYATASTLRQQ
-495 SALAAVEGFSAPV
+495 SALSAVEGFSAPAT
-508 MPPLFPDLPD
+508 PPLFPNLPD
-518 VLSPRNTASAQPA
+518 VLSPRVTPAQPVPQ
-531 SREHTKSYSLRT
+531 EHQVKYLLRT

-552 REELPNLFDIEADLC
+552 REELPNLFDIEGDLC
-567 PQIGREFCRAVPMTS
+567 PQIAREFCRMVPMTS
-582 MLLAVSSNAELS
+582 MLLAVNSNAELS
-594 MRDLFNTGQ
+594 MRDLFNAGQ
-603 TDLRRLNVK
+603 TDQRNLSVRM
-612 LSAARIA
+612 SAARIA
-619 EQAQQQLMF
+619 EQAQAQLMF
-628 NDSIDPRRIRESIET
+628 NDGIDPRRIREAVEA
-643 ELARICESEG
+643 ELARLCQKDG
-653 IETTLRDIRR
+653 IAATSRDIRR

-668 ILRHPQALREAVR
+668 ILRQPQALKEAVR
-681 IAQSH
+681 IAQGH
-686 HIRLDSNEP
+686 HIRLESNEP
-695 IPLVQVGP
+695 IPTEQFGP
-703 HDAVEATKA
+703 KDAPKA
-712 AYGAFI
+712 KKGAYGAFI
-718 GRFNRPELAFAQML
+718 GRYNRPERAFVEML
-732 DSDDTGRV
+732 DNDDTGRI

-746 PENEKWATRLIL
+746 PESEKWATRLIL
-758 PTGRRFFPDFV
+758 PTGKRFFPDFV
-769 VGINGRRTE
+769 VGVSGRRTR
-778 DGIALVE
+778 DSIALVE
-785 IKDDGDT
+785 IKDDGET

-797 DSNAIKIRSTHQEYK
+797 DSNAVKIRSEHSEYK
-812 SVFWTFRQ
+812 KVFWSFRE
-820 ADGVFLKAIWNQS
+820 AEGVFLKAVWNQS
-833 HARIFP
+833 YNRIF
-839 SGPFEIEDMVLIQ
+839 SAGPFEIEDMVLIQ

>member
-1 MSADANFRLSLA
+1 MTGDADFRVSLA
-13 CYQQKAVDAMSET
+13 KYQLNAVDAMAET

-31 TLHEREPQ
+31 ALHDREPQ
-39 HRKQI
+39 HRTRI

-66 RTLEAVRGQL
+66 RALEAVRGQL
-76 DAKTVWFWFAPY
+76 SAKTVWFWFAPY
-88 AGLVTQTRSG
+88 AGLVTQTRSA

-109 DIYADREVRD
+109 DVYADREASA

-134 VVRKESRKVRTDK
+134 VVKKESRKVRSDK

-160 RNTGFRIGVVIDEA
+160 RERGFRIGVVIDEA

-186 EFFLNVLSPDFTV
+186 DFFLNVLSPDFTV

-214 KDAGLKVASRV
+214 RDAGLKVASRV
-225 TVSRDAVVTAGLNK
+225 TVAREAVVKAGLNK
-239 IGLMLGVL
+239 IGLMVGVL
-247 RFKDEDRV
+247 RFKEEDRA

-266 GWSQHSFIKDKL
+266 GWSQHWFIKDKL
-278 VEKDISLTPLM
+278 AEKGISLTPLM

-294 DQHPGK
+294 DQQEGK

-348 LSVATGFDAPRA
+348 LAVATGFDAPRA

-382 MRVHPLVRHLHGT
+382 MRVHPLVRPLHGS
-395 EPLLDRGYVFLSDP
+395 EPLLDRGYVFMSDP

-426 AGIAVLTDTLN
+426 EGIAVLTDTLDVN
-437 VHVLGNDER
+437 VLGNDTR
-446 AAESFGATP
+446 AAESYGATP
-455 LPPPAVQAIEGE
+455 LPPPPVQAVPGE
-467 TEADRAERQLSTGLL
+467 TEGDRVQRQVSMGLL
-482 NPNYVTASAHRQQ
+482 NPNYATASTLRQQ
-495 SALAAVEGFSAPV
+495 SALSAVEGFSAPAT
-508 MPPLFPDLPD
+508 PPLFPNLPD
-518 VLSPRNTASAQPA
+518 VLSPRVTPAQPVQQD
-531 SREHTKSYSLRT
+531 HQVKYLLRT

-552 REELPNLFDIEADLC
+552 REELPNLFDIEGDLC
-567 PQIGREFCRAVPMTS
+567 PQIAREFCRMVPMVS
-582 MLLAVSSNAELS
+582 MLRVVNSNAELS
-594 MRDLFNTGQ
+594 MRDLFNAGQ
-603 TDLRRLNVK
+603 SDQRNLNVRM
-612 LSAARIA
+612 SAARIA
-619 EQAQQQLMF
+619 EQAQAQLMF
-628 NDSIDPRRIRESIET
+628 NDGIDPRRIREAVEAQ
-643 ELARICESEG
+643 LARLCEKDGVDTNARE
-653 IETTLRDIRR
+653 IRR

-668 ILRHPQALREAVR
+668 ILRQPQALKEAVR
-681 IAQSH
+681 IAQGQY
-686 HIRLDSNEP
+686 IRLESNEP
-695 IPLVQVGP
+695 IPTEQFGP
-703 HDAVEATKA
+703 KDAPKA
-712 AYGAFI
+712 KKGAYGAFI
-718 GRFNRPELAFAQML
+718 GRYNRPERAFVEML
-732 DSDDTGRV
+732 DNDDTGRI

-746 PENEKWATRLIL
+746 PESEKWATRLIL
-758 PTGRRFFPDFV
+758 PTGKRFFPDFV
-769 VGINGRRTE
+769 VGVSGRRTR
-778 DGIALVE
+778 DSIALVE
-785 IKDDGDT
+785 IKDDGET

-797 DSNAIKIRSTHQEYK
+797 DSNAVKIRSEHSEYK
-812 SVFWTFRQ
+812 KVFWSFRE
-820 ADGVFLKAIWNQS
+820 AEGVFLKAVWNQS
-833 HARIFP
+833 YNRIF
-839 SGPFEIEDMVLIQ
+839 SAGPFEIEDMVLIQ

>member
-1 MSADANFRLSLA
+1 MTSDADFRVSLA
-13 CYQQKAVDAMSET
+13 KYQLNAVDAMAET

-31 TLHEREPQ
+31 ALHDREPE
-39 HRKQI
+39 HRTRI

-66 RTLEAVRGQL
+66 RALEAVRGQL
-76 DAKTVWFWFAPY
+76 SAKTVWFWFAPY
-88 AGLVTQTRSG
+88 AGLVTQTRSA

-109 DIYADREVRD
+109 DVYADREASA

-134 VVRKESRKVRTDK
+134 VVKKESRKVRTDK

-160 RNTGFRIGVVIDEA
+160 RERGFRIGVVIDEA

-186 EFFLNVLSPDFTV
+186 DFFLNVLSPDFTV

-214 KDAGLKVASRV
+214 RDAGLKVASRV
-225 TVSRDAVVTAGLNK
+225 TVAREAVVKAGLNK
-239 IGLMLGVL
+239 IGLMVGVL
-247 RFKDEDRV
+247 RFKEEDRA

-278 VEKDISLTPLM
+278 AEKGISLTPLM

-294 DQHPGK
+294 DQQEGK

-348 LSVATGFDAPRA
+348 LAVATGFDAPRA

-382 MRVHPLVRHLHGT
+382 MRVHPLVRPLHGT
-395 EPLLDRGYVFLSDP
+395 EPLLDRGYVFMSDP

-426 AGIAVLTDTLN
+426 EGIAVLTDTLDVN
-437 VHVLGNDER
+437 VLGNDTR
-446 AAESFGATP
+446 AAESYGATP
-455 LPPPAVQAIEGE
+455 LPPPPVQAVPGE
-467 TEADRAERQLSTGLL
+467 TETDRVERQVSMGLL
-482 NPNYVTASAHRQQ
+482 NPNFATASTLRQQ
-495 SALAAVEGFSAPV
+495 SALIAVEGFSAPAT
-508 MPPLFPDLPD
+508 PPLFPNLPD
-518 VLSPRNTASAQPA
+518 VLSPRVTPAQPVPQ
-531 SREHTKSYSLRT
+531 EHQVKYLLRT

-552 REELPNLFDIEADLC
+552 REELPNLFDIEGDLC
-567 PQIGREFCRAVPMTS
+567 PQIAREFCRMVPMTS
-582 MLLAVSSNAELS
+582 MLLAVNSNAELS
-594 MRDLFNTGQ
+594 MRDLFNAGQ
-603 TDLRRLNVK
+603 TDQRNLSVRM
-612 LSAARIA
+612 SAARIA
-619 EQAQQQLMF
+619 EQAQAQLMF
-628 NDSIDPRRIRESIET
+628 NDGIDPRRIREAVEA
-643 ELARICESEG
+643 ELARLCQKDG
-653 IETTLRDIRR
+653 IAATSRDIRR

-668 ILRHPQALREAVR
+668 ILRQPQALKEAVR
-681 IAQSH
+681 IAQGH
-686 HIRLDSNEP
+686 HIRLESNEP
-695 IPLVQVGP
+695 IPTEQFGP
-703 HDAVEATKA
+703 KDAPKA
-712 AYGAFI
+712 KKGAYGAFI
-718 GRFNRPELAFAQML
+718 GRYNRPERAFVEML
-732 DSDDTGRV
+732 DNDDTGRI

-746 PENEKWATRLIL
+746 PESEKWATRLIL
-758 PTGRRFFPDFV
+758 PTGKRFFPDFV
-769 VGINGRRTE
+769 VGVSGRRTR
-778 DGIALVE
+778 DSIALVE
-785 IKDDGDT
+785 IKDDGET

-797 DSNAIKIRSTHQEYK
+797 DSNAVKIRSEHSEYK
-812 SVFWTFRQ
+812 KVFWSFRE
-820 ADGVFLKAIWNQS
+820 AEGVFLKAVWNQS
-833 HARIFP
+833 YNRIF
-839 SGPFEIEDMVLIQ
+839 SAGPFEIEDMVLIQ